1 MKISVIVPYRNE
13 KRHIGRFLDSLL
25 TQDLDPGWDLEIDDS
40 FPGSTDAPFRLLSRA
55 VAAAAPGDTVIVRDG
70 AHGHENAESGGT
82 AAIVRDRSSVSS
94 WSIDH
99 NRVFGA

>member
-40 FPGSTDAPFRLLSRA
+40 FPGFDRRA
-55 VAAAAPGDTVIVRDG
+55 VSLSLAGSR
-70 AHGHENAESGGT
+70 SGRPT
-82 AAIVRDRSSVSS
+82 
-94 WSIDH
+94 
-99 NRVFGA
+99 